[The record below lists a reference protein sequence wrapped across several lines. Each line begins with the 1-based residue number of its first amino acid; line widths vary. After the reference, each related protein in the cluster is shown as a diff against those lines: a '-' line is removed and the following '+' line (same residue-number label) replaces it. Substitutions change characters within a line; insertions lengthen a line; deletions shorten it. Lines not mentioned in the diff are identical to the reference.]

1 MTIVDDTPTSIAS
14 FGIIQ
19 RLISTLVQKGT
30 LTKPEVNQ
38 FLAEEATVQIRSSN
52 KENRDAARLIETVR
66 GHYQPEGK

>member
-66 GHYQPEGK
+66 GHYQPEGE

>member
-1 MTIVDDTPTSIAS
+1 MTTVDDTPTSIAS

-30 LTKPEVNQ
+30 LTKSEVNQ

-66 GHYQPEGK
+66 GHYQPEGQ

>member
-1 MTIVDDTPTSIAS
+1 MTTVDDTPTSIAS

-30 LTKPEVNQ
+30 LTKSEVNQ
-38 FLAEEATVQIRSSN
+38 FLAEEATVQIHSIN

-66 GHYQPEGK
+66 GHYQPEGQ

>member
-1 MTIVDDTPTSIAS
+1 MSTVDDTPTSIAA

-66 GHYQPEGK
+66 GHYQPEGQ

>member
-19 RLISTLVQKGT
+19 RLISTLVQKGI

>member
-1 MTIVDDTPTSIAS
+1 MSTVDDTPTSIAA

>member
-1 MTIVDDTPTSIAS
+1 MTTFDDTPTSIAA

-19 RLISTLVQKGT
+19 RLIATLVQKGT
-30 LTKPEVNQ
+30 LTKSEVNQ

-66 GHYQPEGK
+66 GHYQPEGQ